1 MTTNNNKDNNIEQ
14 YLPTPPYEFWCAF
27 WVVRNYLLILTSHD
41 LYGRLK
47 SPLLQGKYD
56 VRKAFDYIDDYSR
69 DVKLEEAKLGCY
81 Q

>member
-1 MTTNNNKDNNIEQ
+1 MTTINQKDKSKEQ

-27 WVVRNYLLILTSHD
+27 WVVRNYLIIMTGHD

-47 SPLLQGKYD
+47 SPLLYGKYD
-56 VRKAFDYIDDYSR
+56 VRKAFDLVDDYLTN
-69 DVKLEEAKLGCY
+69 VELEEAKLGSY